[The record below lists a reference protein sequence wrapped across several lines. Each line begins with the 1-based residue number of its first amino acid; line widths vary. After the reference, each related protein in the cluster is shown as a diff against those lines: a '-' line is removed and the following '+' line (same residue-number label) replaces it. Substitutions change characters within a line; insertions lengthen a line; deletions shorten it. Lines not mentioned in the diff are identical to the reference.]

1 MSDHALG
8 PDAFCRAF
16 PFHVV
21 VDRQSRVVQIGP
33 SLRKLSPSFV
43 PGSALADLL
52 EGRRPRIVLSWDTLV
67 RHLDTVCLVGVRGRN
82 AELRG
87 QWTADGPE
95 RLVFLGSP
103 WVGDLSSVTEL
114 SLTLADFAPHD
125 PIIDYLFLLQARDAA
140 LRDVSGLHER
150 VKRRQEELERANA
163 LLLRQQEIAHAA
175 VRQSREKSSF
185 LASMSHELRTPLN
198 AIIGYTELLMDE
210 AGESPEMGDP
220 LVRRHG
226 ADAPDGDL
234 ARILFSARHLL
245 SLINDIL
252 DLAKVEAGKLE
263 FRSEDV
269 DLAELLAGVRTTT
282 EPLARPSGTTLS
294 FVDRTGV
301 GTVTADRV
309 KLRQILLNLVS
320 NAIRA
325 TPGGTVTLT
334 VTRAVQD
341 LRFTVVDDGTGISP
355 ETLAHLFHPYV
366 QGPALG
372 GGASRGGTGLGL
384 TISRLLA
391 QLMGGDIRV
400 ESTLGA
406 GAMFELR
413 LPAQACLDRPADIE
427 R

>member
-1 MSDHALG
+1 MSGHALG

-16 PFHVV
+16 PFHLV
-21 VDRQSRVVQIGP
+21 VDASSRVVQVGP
-33 SLRKLSPSFV
+33 SLQKLSPLLV
-43 PGSALADLL
+43 PGSVLADRL
-52 EGRRPRIVLSWDTLV
+52 EGRRPRIVLDRDTIV
-67 RHLDTVCLVGVRGRN
+67 RHLDTVCLIGVRGTN

-87 QWTADGPE
+87 QWTADGPD

-103 WVGDLSSVTEL
+103 WVTDLSAVTEL

-125 PIIDYLFLLQARDAA
+125 PVVDYLFILQGRDAA

-150 VKRRQEELERANA
+150 VRR
-163 LLLRQQEIAHAA
+163 RQQELEVANDLLVRQQQIAHAA
-175 VRQSREKSSF
+175 VRQSQEKSSF

-210 AGESPEMGDP
+210 AGAGIDASDP

-226 ADAPDGDL
+226 TEAPDGDL
-234 ARILFSARHLL
+234 ARVLFSARHLL

-263 FRSEDV
+263 LRSEDV
-269 DLAELLAGVRTTT
+269 GIADLLDGVRTTA
-282 EPLARPSGTTLS
+282 EPLARPTGTTLA
-294 FVDRTGV
+294 FDDRSESGSV
-301 GTVTADRV
+301 AADRV

-334 VTRAVQD
+334 VTRAGPD
-341 LRFTVVDDGTGISP
+341 LRFTVVDDGTGMSP
-355 ETLAHLFHPYV
+355 ETLARLFHPYV
-366 QGPALG
+366 QGPATG
-372 GGASRGGTGLGL
+372 GGASGGGTGLGL

-400 ESTLGA
+400 ESVLGR
-406 GAMFELR
+406 GATFELR
-413 LPAQACLDRPADIE
+413 LPVTRRPDADPGT
-427 R
+427 RR